1 MTETSLLMVYRRQVV
16 RILQILPWSLLGIYG
31 YRGKG
36 AAKNF
41 MIVFFENIKNKYFIF
56 FLLSPEKPSHL
67 LLGVFC
73 RGFLDKLSF
82 TRGILFGILEQVI
95 FD

>member
-56 FLLSPEKPSHL
+56 LFFAFARKTKS
-67 LLGVFC
+67 
-73 RGFLDKLSF
+73 SF
-82 TRGILFGILEQVI
+82 TRGILSGIPG
-95 FD
+95 